1 MNAVPGEHQ
10 VTVNLSR
17 ALSDYLTNFVFGKGV
32 TWKVPPE
39 NEAIITPALSRIWEI
54 DNDKEKVV
62 WEIGQYGSICGD
74 VFVKVAYEESWKDP
88 VGNFH
93 PGRVRI
99 LPLNPATCFPEW
111 HPHDRNRMIRFKL
124 KYRFWSTTL
133 EGTRS
138 VFTYTELI
146 TDNAI
151 EEYIN
156 DELISSRKNPLGF
169 IPIVHCSNK
178 NVASSPWGEGDL
190 MQIIGLNREYNE
202 KMWQVSDIINY
213 YADPVTVIVGARSSQ
228 LQRGAAKIW
237 SIPSQGA
244 GSQQPQVYQL
254 GMEGDFTLVISYL
267 DRVKLHMFELVGVP
281 INALG
286 EEQAISNTSGV
297 ALAIK
302 YEPTMLTRTQKLTQ
316 YVPLYR
322 YINEIAL
329 RTLALKEPEMF
340 VYNPDIAPPL
350 KEMQLDILDL
360 RDPKTFRS
368 TPVFPTPLPIDELIQ
383 LNIIQGKQALGLES
397 KKGALED
404 MGEENPD
411 QKLEEIQMELE
422 DDIKRQAALDLTM
435 LEAGMAIELAT
446 GTNPYAAP
454 PPAGGGGVTSAGG
467 PGVTGAAG
475 NIEAGSAP
483 PAPLPGPLIDA
494 GSGTDPVKQAAE
506 IATGTKNATNR
517 RNPKN
522 SNSEKSKG
530 DKK

>member
-1 MNAVPGEHQ
+1 M
-10 VTVNLSR
+10 
-17 ALSDYLTNFVFGKGV
+17 TNFVFGKGV
-32 TWKVPPE
+32 TWKVPSE
-39 NEAIITPALSRIWEI
+39 NEAVITPALSRIWEV

-74 VFVKVAYEESWKDP
+74 VFVKVAYEESWTDP
-88 VGNFH
+88 AGNFH

-124 KYRFWSTTL
+124 KYRFWSTTQ
-133 EGTRS
+133 EGTRA
-138 VFTYTELI
+138 VFTFTELI

-156 DELISSRKNPLGF
+156 DELISSHPNPLGF
-169 IPIVHCSNK
+169 IPIIHCSNK

-202 KMWQVSDIINY
+202 KMWQISDIINY
-213 YADPVTVIVGARSSQ
+213 YADPVTILVGAKTSQ
-228 LQRGAAKIW
+228 LQRGSNKVW
-237 SIPSQGA
+237 SLPN
-244 GSQQPQVYQL
+244 PQAQAYNL
-254 GMEGDFTLVISYL
+254 SMEGDYSLVINYL
-267 DRVKLHMFELVGVP
+267 DRVKLHMFEGMGVP

-302 YEPTMLTRTQKLTQ
+302 YEPTMLARQQKLTQ
-316 YVPLYR
+316 YGPLYR
-322 YINEIAL
+322 YVNEFAL
-329 RTLALKEPEMF
+329 RTLALKEPTMF
-340 VYNPDIAPPL
+340 VYNPDKYPEL
-350 KEMQLDILDL
+350 KEHQLEVLDL
-360 RDPKTFRS
+360 RDPNTYRS

-411 QKLEEIQMELE
+411 QKLEEIQRELI
-422 DDIKRQAALDLTM
+422 DDIKRQAVLDLTTI
-435 LEAGMAIELAT
+435 EAGGAIELVT
-446 GTNPYAAP
+446 GINPYMAA
-454 PPAGGGGVTSAGG
+454 PAGGAGGDVQSAGG
-467 PGVTGAAG
+467 AGVTGAAG
-475 NIEAGSAP
+475 NLQAGSN
-483 PAPLPGPLIDA
+483 PAEPLPGPSIDA
-494 GSGTDPVKQAAE
+494 GSGTDPVKQATE

-517 RNPKN
+517 RAPDK
-522 SNSEKSKG
+522 
-530 DKK
+530 DKKKK